1 METIKNI
8 FYASDGAKITYYQT
22 SCPPEPK
29 GVVLIIHGM
38 AEYAA
43 RYHEFADFFYSNNYI
58 AIAHDQR
65 GHGQTGRD
73 SGDMGFFSSG
83 NGWKRV
89 IQDVKEISW
98 SLRDSYPGLPLFIIG
113 HSMGSVVA
121 RSAVISFPNV
131 YNSAVFV
138 GTTVGINGFMQK
150 IASLIARREIRKN
163 GEKTPSQ
170 LLAELSF
177 GSYNKKFKPNRTD
190 YDWLSLNRENV
201 DAYIEDPICGFTC
214 SSGFYRDLFYGIQFA
229 SDYENLQH
237 IPHDFPMLF
246 LSGQNDPVGGMGKE
260 VAQIVQLTKK
270 AGAENVD
277 LVLYPLLRH
286 EILNEANR
294 VLVYRDVLRF
304 FESHRL

>member
-1 METIKNI
+1 MDTVRNI

-22 SCPPEPK
+22 PCPSEPK

-38 AEYAA
+38 AEYAT
-43 RYHEFADFFYSNNYI
+43 RYHEFADFFYANNYI

-83 NGWKRV
+83 NGWERV
-89 IQDVKEISW
+89 VQDVKEISW
-98 SLRDSYPGLPLFIIG
+98 SLRDSYPELPLFLIG

-138 GTTVGINGFMQK
+138 GTTVGINSIMQK
-150 IASLIARREIRKN
+150 IASFIARREIRKR
-163 GEKTPSQ
+163 GEKTPSK
-170 LLAELSF
+170 LLSDLSF
-177 GSYNKKFKPNRTD
+177 GSYNKKFKPNQTA
-190 YDWLSLNRENV
+190 YDWLSLNKENV
-201 DAYIEDPICGFTC
+201 DAYIEDPLCGFTC
-214 SSGFYRDLFYGIQFA
+214 SAGFYRDLFYGIRFA
-229 SDYENLQH
+229 SDYENLQN
-237 IPHDFPMLF
+237 IPNDFPMLF

-260 VAQIVQLTKK
+260 VKQIVQLTKK

-277 LVLYPLLRH
+277 FILYPLMRH
-286 EILNEANR
+286 EILNEKNR
-294 VLVYRDVLRF
+294 VLIYRDVLRF
-304 FESHRL
+304 FETYRS